1 MVERRPFNELG
12 SEDGYVLSEPRLGY
26 LVDGAAN
33 KDVIALRI
41 TAIEDSE
48 LMMVGAPWAR
58 GYPTY

>member
-33 KDVIALRI
+33 KDVATRRI
-41 TAIEDSE
+41 TPIEESE
-48 LMMVGAPWAR
+48 LVMVDAL
-58 GYPTY
+58 

>member
-33 KDVIALRI
+33 KDVATLRI
-41 TAIEDSE
+41 TAFEDSE
-48 LMMVGAPWAR
+48 LVMVDAP
-58 GYPTY
+58 